1 MRPYP
6 RLLPLTIALTIAA
19 PWATSTAAQDTPAAS
34 ELDRVM
40 VIGSRFQQRT
50 ATDSPVPID
59 FLGAPELRKNGYT
72 DLAKVLQA
80 NLPSFNSPHSST
92 PDGNTHVR
100 VATLRGL
107 APDQTLVLVNGKRR
121 HSSAWINTSGSSLGG
136 GSVPVELNAIPATA
150 LEQAQVLR
158 DGAAAQYGSDAIAGV
173 INLVLRRD
181 LGVSANA
188 TWGVTDKGDG
198 ETHEAAFNAG
208 WPLGADGVVHIT
220 VHGRERGFTN
230 RAQADTRQQYFGVDA
245 NGNLTPISNAY
256 GSGTG
261 APPPG
266 ITFDPREATI
276 ERTSLWRFGDPEL
289 RERALFVNADKPV
302 NVFGEG
308 TEFYTFGG
316 WNLSKA
322 ESAASFRRPGENN
335 NVRSIYPDGFLPIS
349 LTESENRSLAAGLRN
364 RQGRWN
370 WDLSQTIGDNDIS
383 YRTRNTVNASLG
395 NASPTEFYNGKYRY
409 TQATTNLDLTTEF
422 EIGLDA
428 PLQLATGA
436 EFRHERYQSS
446 TGEPDSFR
454 NGGVPVLDGPAA
466 GTPTA
471 PGAQASIGITPLS
484 ETARHRH
491 SYALYLDSEAQFH
504 PRWLVSA
511 ALRFEDYSD
520 FGTTLNGK
528 LSTRVSVTDALSART
543 SVSTGFRA
551 PSLQQQH
558 YAAIGS
564 RTLFSLDPNVPPRI
578 IIQGVMPVDT
588 EAARVLG
595 ASPLDAEQSLHFAA
609 GLSYERGGFAAT
621 LDAYRIEIDDRI
633 LLSTRFTGPEV
644 VALLAG
650 QGIDAE
656 AGRYFT
662 NAADTRTHGLD
673 LTFRYAHDLAAA
685 GRLTFSGGYNRNRT
699 RVITEA
705 RAAVPG
711 VIDTPIFE
719 RQEVVRIE
727 RGQPRDNLQLGVGW
741 DVGRYALLL
750 RTVRYGEIASL
761 VYSNQSAAQVAA
773 IPPGSS
779 FTTEPTATAGAA
791 AGNVD
796 VLHLINP
803 RWVTDLDL
811 GIKLG
816 EKVLLSMGANNLFNT
831 YPTRTIASYAGF
843 SGTDTNGVFPY
854 SSLSPF
860 PYSGRFYYTR
870 ISVQF

>member
-1 MRPYP
+1 MRLPSPP
-6 RLLPLTIALTIAA
+6 RLRWRPLALALPVYAA
-19 PWATSTAAQDTPAAS
+19 CVSSAAAQETAAA
-34 ELDRVM
+34 ELDRV
-40 VIGSRFQQRT
+40 VVVGSRFQQRSVI
-50 ATDSPVPID
+50 DSPVPI
-59 FLGAPELRKNGYT
+59 LRKNGYT

-80 NLPSFNSPHSST
+80 NLPSFNSPHSTT

-107 APDQTLVLVNGKRR
+107 APDQTLVLINGKRR

-150 LEQAQVLR
+150 LAQAQVLR

-173 INLVLRRD
+173 INLVLRKD
-181 LGVSANA
+181 LGVSLNG
-188 TWGVTDKGDG
+188 TWGATDKGDG
-198 ETHEAAFNAG
+198 ETYEAALNAG
-208 WPLGADGVVHIT
+208 WPLGRDGVIHTTLHV
-220 VHGRERGFTN
+220 RERDFTS
-230 RAQADTRQQYFGVDA
+230 RAQADTRQQYFGVDSA
-245 NGNLTPISNAY
+245 GNLTPISNAY
-256 GSGTG
+256 ASGTG

-266 ITFDPREATI
+266 VNFDPREATLD
-276 ERTSLWRFGDPEL
+276 RTTLWRFGDPEL
-289 RERALFVNADKPV
+289 REWALFVNAEKPLMV
-302 NVFGEG
+302 LGAG
-308 TEFYTFGG
+308 TEFYSFGG
-316 WNLSKA
+316 WNTSKA
-322 ESAASFRRPGENN
+322 QSAASFRRAGENN
-335 NVRSIYPDGFLPIS
+335 NVRAIYPDGFLPIS
-349 LTESENRSLAAGLRN
+349 LTESGNRSLAAGLRN
-364 RQGRWN
+364 RQQRWT
-370 WDLSQTIGDNDIS
+370 WDLSQTLGDNEIS

-395 NASPTEFYNGKYRY
+395 AASPTAFYNGKYRY
-409 TQATTNLDLTTEF
+409 TQATTNLDLATEF
-422 EIGLDA
+422 EMGLA
-428 PLQLATGA
+428 EPLQFATGA
-436 EFRHERYQSS
+436 EFRHERYRSS
-446 TGEPDSFR
+446 AGEPDSYR

-466 GTPTA
+466 GRPTA
-471 PGAQASIGITPLS
+471 AGAQASIGINPLS

-491 SYALYLDSEAQFH
+491 SYAVYLDSQAQLH
-504 PRWLVSA
+504 PRWLLSA

-528 LSTRVSVTDALSART
+528 LSTRVNVTDALSARA
-543 SVSTGFRA
+543 SISTGFRA

-578 IIQGVMPVDT
+578 IIQGVMPVET

-595 ASPLDAEQSLHFAA
+595 ATPLDAEESLHFAA

-633 LLSTRFTGPEV
+633 LLSTRFTGSAVE
-644 VALLAG
+644 ALLAS

-673 LTFRYAHDLAAA
+673 LTFRYRHDLNAA
-685 GRLTFSGGYNRNRT
+685 GALTFSGGYNLNRT
-699 RVITEA
+699 RVTTQA

-711 VIDTPIFE
+711 VIDTPIFD
-719 RQEVVRIE
+719 RQEVLRIE
-727 RGQPRDNLQLGVGW
+727 RGQPRDNLQLGLNW
-741 DVGRYALLL
+741 ELARYSVLL

-761 VYSNQSAAQVAA
+761 AYSNQSAAQVAA

-779 FTTEPTATAGAA
+779 FRTEPTATAGAP

-796 VLHLINP
+796 VLHLLQP
-803 RWVTDLDL
+803 RWVSDLDI

-816 EKVLLSMGANNLFNT
+816 EKLSLSIGANNLFNT
-831 YPTRTIASYAGF
+831 YPTRTIASHQTF

-860 PYSGRFYYTR
+860 PFSGRFYYTR
-870 ISVQF
+870 ILLQF